1 MMLGVLTREQSEHVL
16 KSELVGRIG
25 CYAAGKVYVVP
36 VTYVFYDNYIYAH
49 SKEGLK
55 IKMMRKNTKICF
67 EVESRE
73 SIRNW
78 RTVIL
83 WGKYEELKTSSEQKK
98 AVKILNDRLLP
109 FSLSESIKPME
120 YMDPPHQVEKEHK
133 PVIYRI
139 SVEEITG
146 RYEKSMA

>member
-1 MMLGVLTREQSEHVL
+1 MLGVLTREQSEHVL

-36 VTYVFYDNYIYAH
+36 VAYVFHDNYIYAH

-55 IKMMRKNTKICF
+55 IKMMRKNIRVCF

-73 SIRNW
+73 NIRNW

-83 WGKYEELKTSSEQKK
+83 WGKYEELKTSLEQKK
-98 AVKILNDRLLP
+98 AMKILNDRLLP
-109 FSLSESIKPME
+109 FSLSESIKPMD
-120 YMDPPHQVEKEHK
+120 YMDPPHQIEKEHK

-146 RYEKSMA
+146 RYEKTVA